1 MLEKFFSPK
10 SVAIVGASHTPG
22 KVGYVIAEN
31 FMSGYSGK
39 VFFVNPDPTPILG
52 QPTYPSVKKI
62 PDDLDLVVIAVR
74 ATLVPKILKECVE
87 KKVESVIIIS
97 AGFSETG
104 KEGKVLEDELRKI
117 ISKSKTRVIGPNV
130 VGVYDPSTK
139 VDTIFLPRSR
149 MNRPKEGGI
158 AFITQSGAVG
168 STIIDWL
175 SEENVGVSRFVS
187 YGNAIDVNEADLLDF
202 LADDKRTKVI
212 AAYIEGIKSGG
223 KEFVT
228 TLKRVC
234 KIKPVIFL
242 KAGKTEKG
250 SHAAASHTGSLAGEA
265 KIYSTAFRQFGAIEA
280 QDWEELFDFAKA
292 FSMQPVPGGD
302 KLLIVTNG
310 GGFGVLA
317 TDEAERQQ
325 LHLDP
330 LPAEAVQK
338 LRKVMPGYA
347 SLHNPLD
354 LTADADA
361 ARYETAVEDSIGK
374 YDGAVL
380 VTLFQVPTLEE
391 SITDTIISLQ
401 KHGKPILCCAA
412 GGVFSRN
419 MSERLESHGIPVY
432 PTPERAV
439 RAFAA
444 LARFGR
450 SQKSR

>member
-1 MLEKFFSPK
+1 MLDKFFSPK
-10 SVAIVGASHTPG
+10 SVAIIGASHTPR

-31 FMSGYSGK
+31 FSSGFSGK

-52 QPTYPSVKKI
+52 RETFPSVKKI
-62 PDDLDLVVIAVR
+62 PESVDLAVIAVR
-74 ATLVPKILKECVE
+74 STLVPKVLKECVE
-87 KKVESVIIIS
+87 KKIDSVIIIS

-104 KEGKVLEDELRKI
+104 KEGKVLEDELKKI
-117 ISKSKTRVIGPNV
+117 ISKSGTRVIGPNV
-130 VGVYDPSTK
+130 VGVFDPSTK
-139 VDTIFLPRSR
+139 VDTIFLPHSR

-168 STIIDWL
+168 STIMDWL
-175 SEENVGVSRFVS
+175 AEEDVGVSKFIS
-187 YGNAIDVNEADLLDF
+187 YGNAMDVNEADLLDY
-202 LADDKRTKVI
+202 LADDKKTKVI
-212 AAYIEGIKSGG
+212 AVYVEGIKSGG
-223 KEFVT
+223 KEFIS

-250 SHAAASHTGSLAGEA
+250 SHAAASHTGSLAGSA
-265 KIYSTAFRQFGAIEA
+265 KIYSTVFRQFGAIEA

-292 FSMQPVPGGD
+292 FAMQPVPRGD

-317 TDEAERQQ
+317 TDEAERLG
-325 LHLDP
+325 LHLDA
-330 LPAEAVQK
+330 LPVEAVQK
-338 LRKVMPGYA
+338 LKKVMPGYA

-361 ARYETAVEDSIGK
+361 SRYELAVEDGMGK

-391 SITDTIISLQ
+391 GITDTVISMQ
-401 KHGKPILCCAA
+401 KHGKPIICCAA

-419 MSERLESHGIPVY
+419 MSERLESHGVPVY

-439 RAFAA
+439 RAFHA

-450 SQKSR
+450 RTKP